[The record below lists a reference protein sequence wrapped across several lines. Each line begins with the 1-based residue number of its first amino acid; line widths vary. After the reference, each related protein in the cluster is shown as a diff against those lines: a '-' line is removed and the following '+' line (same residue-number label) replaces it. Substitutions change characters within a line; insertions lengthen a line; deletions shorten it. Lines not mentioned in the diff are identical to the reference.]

1 MVTTRSR
8 SRYRE
13 VVARSAVQ
21 PTVDPAGRVPSRRSP
36 PVIGIGRPP
45 WWVLLLAALV
55 TLAVTV
61 DLLSRGWLER
71 MDLRVSEVVSVWDL
85 RHSDAYWFVW
95 AFTQAGGRGFI
106 LIVLAALV
114 GWLAVRRRTLV
125 PLVRVLMALA
135 LLTAV
140 VYAFKYGTGR
150 TAPAYPGSFFH
161 RDGASYP
168 SGHVANAVLMWG
180 VARWTAVEYG
190 LPAWTQRTTWLLSI
204 LGPLA
209 TPVAMVALDFH
220 WVTDA
225 VVGLAVGL
233 LLLGVVHAL
242 DAVVVS
248 RWVRARAGRSQP

>member
-1 MVTTRSR
+1 MQPTADAAGGLPASR
-8 SRYRE
+8 S
-13 VVARSAVQ
+13 A
-21 PTVDPAGRVPSRRSP
+21 
-36 PVIGIGRPP
+36 PVIGVGRPP
-45 WWVLLLAALV
+45 WWVLLLSALV
-55 TLAVTV
+55 TLGVTV
-61 DLLSRGWLER
+61 DLLNRGWLER

-85 RHSDAYWFVW
+85 RHSDAYWGVW

-161 RDGASYP
+161 RDGASSP
-168 SGHVANAVLMWG
+168 SGHVAHAVLMWG
-180 VARWTAVEYG
+180 VARWQAVEFG
-190 LPAWTQRTTWLLSI
+190 LPPWAQRTAWLLSV
-204 LGPLA
+204 LGPVS
-209 TPVAMVALDFH
+209 TGVAMVALDFH

-242 DAVVVS
+242 DALLVS
-248 RWVRARAGRSQP
+248 RWVRARAGRTQH